1 MRTNLSR
8 SMTCC
13 GSIVGFVVETDVTV
27 TCDAADVAV
36 VDVAAFGDSIPKLQS
51 AVNRL
56 SAAT

>member
-1 MRTNLSR
+1 
-8 SMTCC
+8 MTCC